1 MRRFSRPSAG
11 TILGALALFVA
22 LGGTAMAAATVVNIA
37 DPTTPS
43 RIAHVDSNG
52 KLEVSDGGGS
62 LTVDGTVNTQ
72 GTAPSNYVHVFGFA
86 NSTSGCSV
94 VARPP
99 IGKAMIVRDLRIDVY
114 QDPSPGIGQLVAV
127 YSDATCS
134 TLVGDVNPS
143 TVGETVLPF
152 DPGLG
157 IAANSGLSI
166 TAQGSV
172 AAEAFTDGYSVPA
185 SQVPAVGAALSHTG
199 PPHQQR

>member
-1 MRRFSRPSAG
+1 MRRISRPSAG

-43 RIAHVDSNG
+43 RIAHVDNNG
-52 KLEVSDGGGS
+52 RLMVGDGSGALS
-62 LTVDGTVNTQ
+62 VDGTVNVQAAPPSSYLHQTGF
-72 GTAPSNYVHVFGFA
+72 GTSSN
-86 NSTSGCSV
+86 GCTV

-99 IGKAMIVRDLRIDVY
+99 SGKAMIVRDVRVDVY
-114 QDPSPGIGQLVAV
+114 QDPSPGVGQLIAI
-127 YSDATCS
+127 YSDSTCS

-157 IAANSGLSI
+157 IAASSSLSI
-166 TAQGSV
+166 VAQGSV
-172 AAEAFTDGYSVPA
+172 AAEVYTDGYSVPPG
-185 SQVPAVGAALSHTG
+185 QVPALATAPNQTR
-199 PPHQQR
+199 PPQQR